1 MNKVTLFNEQVGG
14 YLTLV
19 SNLSINNSDIVA
31 VIGNAVDKTAP
42 YKVGHVT
49 VTFSEELPTEKT
61 KETKKVEAPE

>member
-19 SNLSINNSDIVA
+19 SNLTISSADIIA
-31 VIGNAVDKTAP
+31 IIGAPVDKTAP

-49 VTFSEELPTEKT
+49 VNFSEELPTA
-61 KETKKVEAPE
+61 KETKKSEATD

>member
-19 SNLSINNSDIVA
+19 SNLTISSADIVA
-31 VIGNAVDKTAP
+31 VIGATVDRTAP

-49 VTFSEELPTEKT
+49 VSFSEELPTA
-61 KETKKVEAPE
+61 KETKKAEASE